1 MTLPSFGV
9 PLSLNQIH
17 VEVGGTSGTTVSLNE
32 TDIRGLISKGLNASN
47 SISDYYGASYDTV
60 APVLTSVSIASNNS
74 NTGLGN
80 VGNTVTLTFTANEAI
95 STPTVTFLSGGNSIN
110 NSVSISNVSGNT
122 WTASFVVHAND
133 TKGVITF
140 SISFSDTAG
149 NAGTAVT
156 GTTNSTS
163 VSIPVAIISGDG
175 FYYHFTMAANP
186 ASPGQPNP
194 QDTALWIV
202 VKLGGNIV
210 KGSLTQYDYSTNPP
224 TNITY
229 YAVGPINSV
238 FNFAN
243 ASSYT
248 DPNTGLTYYPNS
260 QITNTG
266 SGYNITNHFPNTNH
280 SSNLSTYDNF
290 GIKL

>member
-17 VEVGGTSGTTVSLNE
+17 IEVGGTTGATVSLNE
-32 TDIRGLISKGLNASN
+32 SEIRGLISKTVNTSN
-47 SISDYYGASYDTV
+47 SISEYYGASYDTV

-74 NTGLGN
+74 NSGLGN
-80 VGNTVTLTFTANEAI
+80 VGDTITLTFTANEAI

-122 WTASFVVHAND
+122 WTVSFVVHAND
-133 TKGVITF
+133 TGGAVTF
-140 SISFSDTAG
+140 SIAFSDTAG

-163 VSIPVAIISGDG
+163 VSIPVSIISGDG
-175 FYYHFTMAANP
+175 FYYHFTMAVNP
-186 ASPGQPNP
+186 SSPSQPDP
-194 QDTALWIV
+194 QNTFMWVV

-210 KGSLTQYDYSTNPP
+210 KGSLTQYDFSTNPP
-224 TNITY
+224 TNLTY
-229 YAVGPINSV
+229 GFGGPINHV
-238 FNFAN
+238 FNGAN
-243 ASSYT
+243 AQSYT
-248 DPNTGLTYYPNS
+248 DPNTGVTYYPNS
-260 QITNTG
+260 QIAAGN
-266 SGYNITNHFPNTNH
+266 YPTNHFSNTNH
-280 SSNLSTYDNF
+280 SSNLSTYNNY